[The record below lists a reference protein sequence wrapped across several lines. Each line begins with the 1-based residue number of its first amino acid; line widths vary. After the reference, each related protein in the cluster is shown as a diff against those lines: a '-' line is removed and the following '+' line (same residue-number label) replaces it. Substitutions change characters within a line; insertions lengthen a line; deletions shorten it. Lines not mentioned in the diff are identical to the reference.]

1 MLKMFKSS
9 LLELG
14 PDPGF
19 SFASEQV
26 KGGDNVREVWDE
38 LSVKVCKP
46 GERPDSLDQG
56 GRFPFFYGFQLFPV
70 HLDFS
75 LTNDHA

>member
-1 MLKMFKSS
+1 MFEMFKGM

-14 PDPGF
+14 PDPRF

-26 KGGDNVREVWDE
+26 EWSDNVREVRDE
-38 LSVKVCKP
+38 LPVKVCKS
-46 GERPDSLDQG
+46 GERPDSFDRG
-56 GRFPFFYGFQLFPV
+56 GGFPFLYGFQLLSV

>member
-1 MLKMFKSS
+1 MFEMFKGT

-26 KGGDNVREVWDE
+26 EESDNVREVWDE
-38 LSVKVCKP
+38 LSVKVCKS
-46 GERPDSLDQG
+46 GERPDSFD
-56 GRFPFFYGFQLFPV
+56 
-70 HLDFS
+70 
-75 LTNDHA
+75 